1 MGFLL
6 GNQAGWEVGWV
17 RSLQLEGCAGEG
29 CTPERAPGFRGQGH
43 RDAGEGNGPK
53 SRGWCLQEPQV
64 SLQNPPCLFRVPTVP
79 GTCGQASDKVL
90 WQVTAHLDLAAATFG
105 CHAQV
110 PVASGPATCTN
121 DLHLPSHQCRG
132 PNGVCDEEWVVGS
145 V

>member
-17 RSLQLEGCAGEG
+17 SSLQLEGSAGEG

-64 SLQNPPCLFRVPTVP
+64 SLQTPLVFSECPLSLGLVGRPLTKSCSRSQVICTLLLPPL
-79 GTCGQASDKVL
+79 G
-90 WQVTAHLDLAAATFG
+90 VTPRFQWLLAPLP
-105 CHAQV
+105 AQV
-110 PVASGPATCTN
+110 IYLCLLTSVGDPVVFVIKSG
-121 DLHLPSHQCRG
+121 
-132 PNGVCDEEWVVGS
+132 
-145 V
+145 